1 MQIAHDI
8 VKASLS
14 RNRVV
19 VVCSA
24 RSTGKKAEGT
34 TSRLLGVYSMLKA
47 VGASTNDEEEQLG
60 HIDKAKA
67 FITDICRDHISAA
80 QTYVGDAVLLH
91 KLIARIEVEC
101 QELIEYII
109 ATKRFKLEI
118 NARSKDRV
126 VSFGEKLACLSMTA
140 VLQDGGID
148 AEYVDLSDVL
158 HFEAADPLDAD
169 FYKIAVEA
177 FTKKLL
183 TSGNKVPVVTGF
195 FGNVP
200 GSLIDGDIGR
210 GYTDLCAALCA
221 VGLNAEELQ
230 IWKEVDGIFTAD
242 PSKPN

>member
-1 MQIAHDI
+1 M
-8 VKASLS
+8 LS
-14 RNRVV
+14 PEYRQKGRGNYKPVSRCVIRHPRLHTI
-19 VVCSA
+19 SNP
-24 RSTGKKAEGT
+24 
-34 TSRLLGVYSMLKA
+34 TSLLGVYSMLKA

-140 VLQDGGID
+140 VLQDG
-148 AEYVDLSDVL
+148 VCKRSTMV
-158 HFEAADPLDAD
+158 
-169 FYKIAVEA
+169 
-177 FTKKLL
+177 
-183 TSGNKVPVVTGF
+183 GF
-195 FGNVP
+195 
-200 GSLIDGDIGR
+200 S
-210 GYTDLCAALCA
+210 
-221 VGLNAEELQ
+221 
-230 IWKEVDGIFTAD
+230 IF
-242 PSKPN
+242 